1 MRMMLRAGTALA
13 LLAAGSLQAA
23 VADTSLIGFVP
34 SNAASAF
41 TDLAET
47 YGKAHPGTSI
57 RILVAG
63 TKTISDNVDRGLAND
78 FVVVGDTFL
87 GTKQNLVDPSR
98 IVSTHTVIVVGPA
111 GKNKIAT
118 PADLAAGGVRLGS
131 GSAGSGTAYLTE
143 QTLPKLAAQYGSGYE
158 AKVRANIVLLRP
170 QNAQVIEALKAG
182 SIDAAILFP
191 EDAYEGGL
199 DTIELGDR
207 SVAITEDIALVK
219 GTSNAASVKAF
230 IAFIRSPQ
238 GAAILR
244 RHKLTP

>member
-143 QTLPKLAAQYGSGYE
+143 QRSRNLPPSTAPATRRRSAQ
-158 AKVRANIVLLRP
+158 
-170 QNAQVIEALKAG
+170 
-182 SIDAAILFP
+182 
-191 EDAYEGGL
+191 
-199 DTIELGDR
+199 
-207 SVAITEDIALVK
+207 
-219 GTSNAASVKAF
+219 TSCSCVH
-230 IAFIRSPQ
+230 R
-238 GAAILR
+238 
-244 RHKLTP
+244 TPK